1 MEELK
6 TARVSNESSREVK
19 THSNASANSHGSQ
32 NFNHQR
38 VSVRDII
45 ENHYRKGK

>member
-1 MEELK
+1 MEKLK
-6 TARVSNESSREVK
+6 TAQNSNESSSKVK
-19 THSNASANSHGSQ
+19 THSNSSVNSQGSQ

>member
-6 TARVSNESSREVK
+6 TAQASNESSSKVK
-19 THSNASANSHGSQ
+19 THSSESAKTQGSQ

-45 ENHYRKGK
+45 ENHYRKR